1 MTENNTNIP
10 REIYIRSNKQD
21 FIGKKLEFQKIQGD
35 YAYYAKFEG
44 ACTIT
49 DYLNIKN
56 IKEYENKSFFYD
68 RKSLIEATLNDINR
82 LKEKAEAAFA
92 EATKK
97 DDLN

>member
-49 DYLNIKN
+49 AFSMI
-56 IKEYENKSFFYD
+56 EN
-68 RKSLIEATLNDINR
+68 R
-82 LKEKAEAAFA
+82 
-92 EATKK
+92 
-97 DDLN
+97 

>member
-1 MTENNTNIP
+1 MH
-10 REIYIRSNKQD
+10 YH
-21 FIGKKLEFQKIQGD
+21 
-35 YAYYAKFEG
+35 
-44 ACTIT
+44 
-49 DYLNIKN
+49 
-56 IKEYENKSFFYD
+56 SFFYD